1 MLESFSSFVFRL
13 MSCCYF
19 VGRKGEDE
27 GSESPESGNRDE
39 GYSTM
44 SSDVQGLTEPPRRG
58 LEELKEATDETDT
71 ALPMTSSTT
80 DR

>member
-1 MLESFSSFVFRL
+1 MLA
-13 MSCCYF
+13 
-19 VGRKGEDE
+19 GGKKGSGEEDE

-44 SSDVQGLTEPPRRG
+44 SSDVQGLTEAPRRG
-58 LEELKEATDETDT
+58 LEDLKEATDETDT
-71 ALPMTSSTT
+71 PPLPLDCSSTP